1 MKSKSR
7 SLQKMRIKTKMIHPY
22 KLIVLALNRRIRRQ
36 DHVKE
41 TIRIKLIVK
50 YAHFLMIRI

>member
-7 SLQKMRIKTKMIHPY
+7 SLQKMRIKTKMIHLY
-22 KLIVLALNRRIRRQ
+22 KLIALALNRRIRR
-36 DHVKE
+36 VELLKE
-41 TIRIKLIVK
+41 MIRIKLIVK